1 MPESD
6 WGAIALLC
14 DAAQVADGKLFVIG
28 GGWTLCGPGAFTHAL
43 AVKIEVP
50 WDRSN
55 ERHSMQGM
63 LLSED
68 GVAVQVGEP
77 LQEVAFDSDFEV
89 GRPPGLPAG
98 TPLDLLF
105 AINFGPLELPPAS
118 GYAWSIVVNDEEL
131 TRARF
136 RTRPTSG

>member
-1 MPESD
+1 MSNSN

-43 AVKIEVP
+43 ALKIEVP

-55 ERHSMQGM
+55 ERHSMRGI
-63 LLSED
+63 LLNED
-68 GVAVQVGEP
+68 GDAVRVGEP
-77 LQEVAFDSDFEV
+77 SQDVVFESDFEV

-105 AINFGPLELPPAS
+105 AINFGPLELAANS
-118 GYAWSIVVNDEEL
+118 GFMWSIVVNDEEL

-136 RTRPTSG
+136 RTRPAS